1 MLNKIW
7 CRIFQGVMKLANYF
21 LGYRMP
27 EYIEGPGSIAKLPQF
42 MKEKG
47 AKKTVLHPLRAI
59 SFITSPAKMSPA
71 TAGTK
76 AVLPGVARRWVS
88 SSAGAGE
95 RAGSVE

>member
-27 EYIEGPGSIAKLPQF
+27 EYIEGPGSIAKLPRF

-47 AKKTVLHPLRAI
+47 AKRLSL
-59 SFITSPAKMSPA
+59 
-71 TAGTK
+71 
-76 AVLPGVARRWVS
+76 
-88 SSAGAGE
+88 
-95 RAGSVE
+95 

>member
-27 EYIEGPGSIAKLPQF
+27 EYIEGSGSIAKLPQF

-47 AKKTVLHPLRAI
+47 SA
-59 SFITSPAKMSPA
+59 
-71 TAGTK
+71 
-76 AVLPGVARRWVS
+76 AVLLWIAQKVS
-88 SSAGAGE
+88 RP
-95 RAGSVE
+95 RAFTQGKQKRSFRES